1 MKKHDILIEP
11 WRGNP
16 GPRNQRGNDGFRW
29 TVSYEKDGRFY
40 AQGFADSH
48 AEARAAA
55 EAYLK
60 EQGIDLNWQAGPS
73 SSVKVL
79 RPRSKAIASRG
90 AGRA

>member
-16 GPRNQRGNDGFRW
+16 GPRPKKGTEGFRW

-48 AEARAAA
+48 AEARTAA
-55 EAYLK
+55 EDYLK
-60 EQGIDLNWQAGPS
+60 EQGVDLNWQS
-73 SSVKVL
+73 STSTSAKVL
-79 RPRSKAIASRG
+79 RPRSRPATART
-90 AGRA
+90 AR

>member
-16 GPRNQRGNDGFRW
+16 GSGSRRGPTEFRW

-40 AQGFADSH
+40 AQGFAESH
-48 AEARAAA
+48 GEARAAA

-60 EQGIDLNWQAGPS
+60 EQGIDLNWQSGPS
-73 SSVKVL
+73 KSAKL
-79 RPRSKAIASRG
+79 LTPRSKPAIARG
-90 AGRA
+90 AR

>member
-11 WRGNP
+11 WRGSRESKNRA
-16 GPRNQRGNDGFRW
+16 GSTEFRW

-60 EQGIDLNWQAGPS
+60 DQGVNLDWQSSPS
-73 SSVKVL
+73 NSAKVL
-79 RPRSKAIASRG
+79 TPRSKPAANRSLS
-90 AGRA
+90 

>member
-11 WRGNP
+11 WRGTP
-16 GPRNQRGNDGFRW
+16 GTKSRPGNTEFRW

-60 EQGIDLNWQAGPS
+60 EQGINLNWQSGTSTSA
-73 SSVKVL
+73 KVL
-79 RPRSKAIASRG
+79 TPRSKPAVIRG
-90 AGRA
+90 AR

>member
-11 WRGNP
+11 WRGDTESKT
-16 GPRNQRGNDGFRW
+16 RRGTTEFRW

-60 EQGIDLNWQAGPS
+60 EQGIDLNWQSGPS
-73 SSVKVL
+73 ESAKL
-79 RPRSKAIASRG
+79 LKPRSKPAVVRG
-90 AGRA
+90 LR